1 MDVGTLYV
9 YSLYFILTVVTT
21 VGYGHASYS
30 ASRELLY
37 IILLE
42 VIATISQAIAIIVLT
57 SGLNVGNAKF

>member
-1 MDVGTLYV
+1 MNVGTLYV